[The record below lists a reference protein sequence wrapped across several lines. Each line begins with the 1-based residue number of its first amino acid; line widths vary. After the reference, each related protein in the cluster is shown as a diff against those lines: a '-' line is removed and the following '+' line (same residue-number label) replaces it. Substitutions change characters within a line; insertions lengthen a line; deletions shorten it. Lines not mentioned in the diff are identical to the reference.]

1 MDSNK
6 LSQSLFKVIV
16 YFICC
21 RILRQR
27 GKGAEIKA
35 FDKADDI
42 VSAILFIADQQT
54 SVGVMH
60 LRRQYKGISL
70 SHLLYTA
77 FQ

>member
-42 VSAILFIADQQT
+42 VSAPFYSRSADLRWRNAPPQT
-54 SVGVMH
+54 V
-60 LRRQYKGISL
+60 
-70 SHLLYTA
+70 
-77 FQ
+77 